1 MTKLTLLLDEK
12 TIKKA
17 KLTAK
22 KNKTSVSKMAAS
34 YFESLTAH
42 SEDNYDDLPVL
53 KEISGVIYGKEQDYN
68 PKKEYKKHI
77 RKKYK

>member
-22 KNKTSVSKMAAS
+22 KNNTSVSKMAAS
-34 YFESLTAH
+34 YFESLTVQD
-42 SEDNYDDLPVL
+42 EDNYNDLPVL
-53 KEISGVIYGKEQDYN
+53 KEISGVIYGKEQNYN
-68 PKKEYKKHI
+68 PKEEYKKHI
-77 RKKYK
+77 RKKYR